1 MVEYKEHLNIGLTP
15 DVGVTRSVDKVG
27 DFPRNNEFTLTTT
40 DRKYDRQFYSMYQ
53 YRFKDLKERVMQNAV
68 SKWGNGDKKVD
79 GRTLVKQDK
88 ILDIKRGEVCWVIGT
103 VFCDLKNKLN
113 IFQDVEKGIDDVL
126 PMVPDNY
133 RSETESESS
142 TSVMLEDES
151 GRAILHNDEYL
162 KNNLLVTG
170 CIVGVLG
177 IEIQAGIFEIMD
189 IAYPSISP
197 QLTMNPTPGN
207 KLILV
212 SGLNIGDDTT
222 SDLRLEMLAQ
232 YVRGELGLD
241 VDKENM
247 SQVSRMIIAGDSIE
261 PLAEVRDLS
270 AGDFVTTNN
279 YGSKNISTFNP
290 ESAIKLDLF
299 LREILVTLPV
309 LVMPGA
315 NDPAEI
321 CLPQQPLHK
330 SMFRSSLPLLNGNHL
345 VRATNPQWFEQDS
358 VRILGSSGQNVDDV
372 YRYMSR
378 ESSTPEN
385 AGKSTLAVMENNIR
399 WQNIVPTAPDTL
411 YCYPYE
417 NFDPFLLDETPHV
430 YFVGNQE
437 SFQTDMVTNENINVR
452 TISIPK
458 FSTTGEFVVLD
469 LVTLEANV
477 VKIG

>member
-88 ILDIKRGEVCWVIGT
+88 ILDIKSGEVCWVIGT

-279 YGSKNISTFNP
+279 LG
-290 ESAIKLDLF
+290 
-299 LREILVTLPV
+299 
-309 LVMPGA
+309 
-315 NDPAEI
+315 
-321 CLPQQPLHK
+321 LHN
-330 SMFRSSLPLLNGNHL
+330 L
-345 VRATNPQWFEQDS
+345 
-358 VRILGSSGQNVDDV
+358 
-372 YRYMSR
+372 
-378 ESSTPEN
+378 
-385 AGKSTLAVMENNIR
+385 
-399 WQNIVPTAPDTL
+399 
-411 YCYPYE
+411 C
-417 NFDPFLLDETPHV
+417 
-430 YFVGNQE
+430 
-437 SFQTDMVTNENINVR
+437 
-452 TISIPK
+452 
-458 FSTTGEFVVLD
+458 FS
-469 LVTLEANV
+469 
-477 VKIG
+477 